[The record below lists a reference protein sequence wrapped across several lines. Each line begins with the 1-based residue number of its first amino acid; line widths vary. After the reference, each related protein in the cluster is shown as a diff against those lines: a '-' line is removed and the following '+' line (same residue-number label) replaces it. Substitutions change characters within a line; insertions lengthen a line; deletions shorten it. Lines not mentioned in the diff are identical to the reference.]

1 MSPLWIGGG
10 IIVAGIM
17 LAAATAEAAE
27 CEVTEEWVVPYPHL
41 AAAVLMRRCVLEDGP
56 DVVIWDVAL
65 IEDVVIG
72 PNAAAEE
79 WPEESMFHGQAGDPD
94 TAIADAM
101 AWLDLNVEWLQ
112 AGGQRSPLAERV
124 EAFLGELTPAELA
137 ELREVFRFEGTAV
150 SDAWPYVDQ
159 LRTAPTDDDFYE
171 IGRQLGNKL
180 SLLTDDER
188 DALQGQVLGAVGFSH
203 GFTLKGI
210 LGDAGIM

>member
-1 MSPLWIGGG
+1 MNPYWIGGG
-10 IIVAGIM
+10 ILIAGIM
-17 LAAATAEAAE
+17 LAAATAEAAGE

-56 DVVIWDVAL
+56 DVVLWDVAL
-65 IEDVVIG
+65 LEDVVIG
-72 PNAAAEE
+72 PDQVAEQ
-79 WPEESMFHGQAGDPD
+79 WPESMFHGQAADHD

-101 AWLDLNVEWLQ
+101 AWLDRNVQWLQ

-124 EAFLGELTPAELA
+124 ETFLGQLTPGQLA

-150 SDAWPYVDQ
+150 SDAWPYVDE
-159 LRTAPTDDDFYE
+159 LRTATTDDDFYE
-171 IGRQLGNKL
+171 IGRQLGSKL